1 MRRASVTEAKNKL
14 SELID
19 GLKNGTRVMI
29 VDRGR
34 PVARL
39 EPVSGCLEGGPEGRL
54 SRLLRDGIIRPRR
67 DAPPHALFNSPPP
80 HAKPGTSAVDVLIE
94 ERRQGR

>member
-19 GLKNGTRVMI
+19 GLKNGTPVMI

-39 EPVSGCLEGGPEGRL
+39 EGIFCSAEGGPEDRL

-67 DAPPHALFNSPPP
+67 AAPPHALFNSPPP
-80 HAKPGTSAVDVLIE
+80 RAKPGTSAVDVLIE